1 MKKFRRSVFG
11 AAWLGALAFTFGGA
25 DTASARWFSH
35 GSSGGSSGS
44 YGSGGGSGGSWGS
57 YGSGGG
63 SGGSWGSYGSGGG
76 SGGYHVVSNVG
87 VAGVAAERRVGYM
100 NVNVPADAKVYLQDQ
115 RMTLAGARRRFV
127 TPEITD
133 GKELVYNLKVEIERD
148 GRTVSKTT
156 QAVVKAGQE
165 VEVTVSFDEPAA
177 GARVASVTLNRGR

>member
-44 YGSGGGSGGSWGS
+44 WGS
-57 YGSGGG
+57 YGS
-63 SGGSWGSYGSGGG
+63 SGSWGSYGSGGG
-76 SGGYHVVSNVG
+76 SGGYQVVLNVG
-87 VAGVAAERRVGYM
+87 VAGVAAERRVAYM
-100 NVNVPADAKVYLQDQ
+100 NVNVPADATVYLQDQ
-115 RMTLAGARRRFV
+115 RMTLTGARRRFV
-127 TPEITD
+127 TPEIKD

-156 QAVVKAGQE
+156 RAAVKAGQE
-165 VEVTVSFDEPAA
+165 VEVTVSFDEPEA
-177 GARVASVTLNRGR
+177 GARVASVTPNHGR